1 MKRFEKITNG
11 VLYALLV
18 VVYKPIKRI
27 AGLVLFFTLAFV
39 FGITVFPL
47 LTVFAGIDKAND
59 FMNRN
64 VLPLVEWW
72 E

>member
-1 MKRFEKITNG
+1 MTTG

-18 VVYKPIKRI
+18 VVYKPMKRTT
-27 AGLVLFFTLAFV
+27 GLVLFFTLALI

-47 LTVFAGIDKAND
+47 LTVFSGIDRAND
-59 FMNRN
+59 FMDRN